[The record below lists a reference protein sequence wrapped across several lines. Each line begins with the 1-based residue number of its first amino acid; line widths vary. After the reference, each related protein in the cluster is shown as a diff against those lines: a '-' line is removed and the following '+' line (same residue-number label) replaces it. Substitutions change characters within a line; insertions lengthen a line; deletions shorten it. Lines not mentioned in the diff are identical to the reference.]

1 MKKIY
6 YLGSC
11 DKCRKI
17 LQVLEQNDITLERQ
31 DIKIQAISEDQLSE
45 MKKLAGS
52 YEKLFSKSARKYKTL
67 ENKDQLTEKD
77 YRNLILSE
85 YTYLKRPVILDQERI
100 FIGVSPNNMDDVKE
114 YFTEY
119 TTSFS

>member
-17 LQVLEQNDITLERQ
+17 LRVLEQNDITLERQ

-114 YFTEY
+114 YFSE
-119 TTSFS
+119 